1 MISKSVQLAKEDIS
15 KEMSIFISRD
25 MIARFE
31 RDGNDCTKSSP
42 EGRMVQI
49 LPPQHNIVNRKRYH
63 FPKTTFEE
71 DLNYMSEQYW
81 VEKAIMI

>member
-31 RDGNDCTKSSP
+31 RDGNDCTKSSLRRSYGSNP
-42 EGRMVQI
+42 VSAT
-49 LPPQHNIVNRKRYH
+49 QHCEPKKIS
-63 FPKTTFEE
+63 FPKN
-71 DLNYMSEQYW
+71 DL
-81 VEKAIMI
+81 

>member
-49 LPPQHNIVNRKRYH
+49 LPPQPSKGDKKDIAAKSLDFSRLFRFFGAK
-63 FPKTTFEE
+63 FLETK
-71 DLNYMSEQYW
+71 M
-81 VEKAIMI
+81 KI

>member
-42 EGRMVQI
+42 KVVCFKSCLRNQI
-49 LPPQHNIVNRKRYH
+49 VH
-63 FPKTTFEE
+63 PK
-71 DLNYMSEQYW
+71 
-81 VEKAIMI
+81 